1 MEVKIMQGS
10 TAFIDSAKVMAKG
23 QVTIPADVRKALGV
37 GEGDRVSF
45 VVDGNNVRL
54 VNAAVFAMQMLQK
67 ELRGEAQKIGITS
80 DEDADKL
87 IKEIRDEDSS
97 DESID

>member
-1 MEVKIMQGS
+1 MCAKRS
-10 TAFIDSAKVMAKG
+10 ASARATAFP
-23 QVTIPADVRKALGV
+23 IPADVRKALGV

-67 ELRGEAQKIGITS
+67 ELGGEAQKIGITS

-87 IKEIRDEDSS
+87 IKEIRDEGSS
-97 DESID
+97 DGSID

>member
-87 IKEIRDEDSS
+87 IKEIRDEGSS

>member
-1 MEVKIMQGS
+1 MQGS

-45 VVDGNNVRL
+45 VVDG
-54 VNAAVFAMQMLQK
+54 AVFAMQMLQK
-67 ELRGEAQKIGITS
+67 ELGGEAQKIGITS

-87 IKEIRDEDSS
+87 IKEIRDEGAS
-97 DESID
+97 DEGID

>member
-80 DEDADKL
+80 DEDAEKL
-87 IKEIRDEDSS
+87 IKEIRDEGSS
-97 DESID
+97 DKSID

>member
-23 QVTIPADVRKALGV
+23 QVTLPADVRKVLGV

-87 IKEIRDEDSS
+87 IKEIRDESAS
-97 DESID
+97 DEGID

>member
-1 MEVKIMQGS
+1 MQGS

-80 DEDADKL
+80 NEDADKL
-87 IKEIRDEDSS
+87 IKEIRDEGSS

>member
-23 QVTIPADVRKALGV
+23 QVTIPADVRKVLGV

-67 ELRGEAQKIGITS
+67 ELDGEAKKIGITS

-87 IKEIRDEDSS
+87 IKEIRDEGSS

>member
-87 IKEIRDEDSS
+87 IKEIRDEGAS

>member
-1 MEVKIMQGS
+1 MQGS

-45 VVDGNNVRL
+45 VVDGKQCPARERRRL
-54 VNAAVFAMQMLQK
+54 CHADAAKRNFAAK
-67 ELRGEAQKIGITS
+67 RKKSA
-80 DEDADKL
+80 
-87 IKEIRDEDSS
+87 
-97 DESID
+97 

>member
-1 MEVKIMQGS
+1 MC
-10 TAFIDSAKVMAKG
+10 
-23 QVTIPADVRKALGV
+23 LGV

-87 IKEIRDEDSS
+87 IKEIRDEGAS
-97 DESID
+97 DEGID

>member
-67 ELRGEAQKIGITS
+67 ELRGEAQKIGLTS

-87 IKEIRDEDSS
+87 IKEIRDESSS

>member
-23 QVTIPADVRKALGV
+23 QVTIPADVRKVLGV

-87 IKEIRDEDSS
+87 IKEIRDEGAS
-97 DESID
+97 DEGID